1 MRVICPTCRQSTT
14 WEENR
19 HRPFCSERCRKID
32 LGRWASD
39 EYRIPAEEAPASGV
53 PSATGPDPD
62 APPPGEGGNG
72 AN

>member
-1 MRVICPTCRQSTT
+1 M
-14 WEENR
+14 
-19 HRPFCSERCRKID
+19 ID

-62 APPPGEGGNG
+62 APSPGEGGNG
-72 AN
+72 GT